1 MNVRRPFIRS
11 SGWKLRQKS
20 LRDFLGQANRRALA
34 LASARSLAG
43 SSLRDSKPPLAPRP
57 CRTRIQFHG
66 LHESIQNK
74 SPTGLRRRGFYPK
87 QWLEIKAEIAARFPW
102 SGESERPCACQ
113 RKVARGLVAARLETP
128 ARPSS
133 VPDEDSIPRS
143 AREVFKT
150 KAPPACAGGAFIRSS
165 GWKLRQKSLRDFLG
179 QANRRAL
186 ALASARSLAGSSL
199 RDSKPPLAPRPCRT
213 RIQFHGLHERYSK

>member
-143 AREVFKT
+143 AREVFKI
-150 KAPPACAGGAFIRSS
+150 KAPPACAGGAFILNTGGGGGNRTLVRKHSTDSS
-165 GWKLRQKSLRDFLG
+165 TY
-179 QANRRAL
+179 L
-186 ALASARSLAGSSL
+186 ALSFNLTQLTGTCTLQPSELPKVSEA
-199 RDSKPPLAPRPCRT
+199 T
-213 RIQFHGLHERYSK
+213 R